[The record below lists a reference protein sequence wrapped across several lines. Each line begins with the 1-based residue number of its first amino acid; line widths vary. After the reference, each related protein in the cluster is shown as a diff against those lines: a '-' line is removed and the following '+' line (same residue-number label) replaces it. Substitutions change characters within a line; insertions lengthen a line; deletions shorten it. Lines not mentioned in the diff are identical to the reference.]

1 MHHIIQILFLIS
13 IEATVYTHTNDK
25 AQMHYGWAN
34 VQSRFKACLKEY
46 DPVLYLEMNAIYT
59 LDGWM
64 RVSL

>member
-1 MHHIIQILFLIS
+1 MTKLKCIMGG
-13 IEATVYTHTNDK
+13 
-25 AQMHYGWAN
+25 QMCN
-34 VQSRFKACLKEY
+34 LNFKACLKEY